1 MNKSPHQ
8 ALMLAATCLAAAFVA
23 GCSLPPREA
32 WKIVRRD
39 GLILYWMRE
48 YNPIVPQSRYMSG
61 APLVTR
67 RTPSHAPAARVPYRP
82 AESSSRY
89 LSGSPVPARRKPEAK
104 ARPDTSAALIA
115 APSLPTPAEA
125 VVSPGPAK
133 PRPTPAKESPAMDAL
148 PYGAPVPGRPGMVN
162 SPFAGKEQLVD
173 VTGMAVGDPVKC
185 PYSGKLFRVPPMMQ
199 AAAPA
204 REEAPEEAGAEP

>member
-1 MNKSPHQ
+1 
-8 ALMLAATCLAAAFVA
+8 MLAATCLAAVLVA
-23 GCSLPPREA
+23 GCSLPPRET

-48 YNPIVPQSRYMSG
+48 YNPIVPRSRYMSG

-67 RTPSHAPAARVPYRP
+67 REPAPAVRVPYRP
-82 AESSSRY
+82 AEPSSRY
-89 LSGSPVPARRKPEAK
+89 LSGTPVPARRKPEAK
-104 ARPDTSAALIA
+104 TTPDTSAALIA
-115 APSLPTPAEA
+115 APSLRTSAEE
-125 VVSPGPAK
+125 VVNPGPAK
-133 PRPTPAKESPAMDAL
+133 PRPPPAKESPAMDAL

-199 AAAPA
+199 AAAPV
-204 REEAPEEAGAEP
+204 REEASEEAGAEP